1 MRFSLSNED
10 SAGPGTAELV
20 DRQLNDPARLN
31 AVHRTGLLDSPAE
44 ESFDS
49 LTRLAARLLNVPA
62 SFVSI
67 LDSGRDFYKS
77 ATGLP
82 QTLSEARQLEGRTFC
97 HYTLAS
103 DDPLV
108 IGDTY
113 SKPLWRAVPTVE
125 TLGVRAYIGVPL
137 KLGSETIGSFCA
149 IDMKPREWH
158 PDEIETLRQIALSAS
173 RELGLRVAL
182 AAEQADGAKS
192 RALARSR
199 EEIAAVIAHDLRTP
213 LQVLNLSTTLLQRT
227 QVPAQEATVARMVTA
242 VGAMKSMVDG
252 LLTSSALLAPLA
264 VKMERVSVGSV
275 LQDAVE
281 MMTPIAERSEIELT
295 LGAVT
300 PAMIT
305 VDYSLVLRILGNLT
319 GNSIK
324 YSPAG
329 SQVVVGASRSEG
341 MVLITV
347 ADNGRGMAL
356 DEQEQAFDSGWQGA
370 EGMARG
376 DGAGLGLAIV
386 KRLVRE
392 HGGQVTIDSSLG
404 RGTTLTV
411 LLPCD

>member
-1 MRFSLSNED
+1 MFI
-10 SAGPGTAELV
+10 
-20 DRQLNDPARLN
+20 QFLNI
-31 AVHRTGLLDSPAE
+31 
-44 ESFDS
+44 F
-49 LTRLAARLLNVPA
+49 
-62 SFVSI
+62 F
-67 LDSGRDFYKS
+67 F
-77 ATGLP
+77 
-82 QTLSEARQLEGRTFC
+82 
-97 HYTLAS
+97 
-103 DDPLV
+103 
-108 IGDTY
+108 
-113 SKPLWRAVPTVE
+113 
-125 TLGVRAYIGVPL
+125 
-137 KLGSETIGSFCA
+137 
-149 IDMKPREWH
+149 
-158 PDEIETLRQIALSAS
+158 
-173 RELGLRVAL
+173 
-182 AAEQADGAKS
+182 
-192 RALARSR
+192 
-199 EEIAAVIAHDLRTP
+199 AHDLRTP
-213 LQVLNLSTTLLQRT
+213 LQVLNLGTTLLQRT

-264 VKMERVSVGSV
+264 IKKERVSVGSV

-300 PAMIT
+300 PAMVT
-305 VDYSLVLRILGNLT
+305 VDDSLVLRILGNLT

-386 KRLVRE
+386 QRLVRE

>member
-1 MRFSLSNED
+1 MHLSPINKE
-10 SAGPGTAELV
+10 SAAQGASDLV
-20 DRQLNDPARLN
+20 DRQLKDPARLD
-31 AVHRTGLLDSPAE
+31 AVRRTGLLDSPAE

-49 LTRLAARLLNVPA
+49 LTRLAARLLNVPG

-77 ATGLP
+77 AAGFGP
-82 QTLSEARQLEGRTFC
+82 PLSETRQLEGRTFC

-108 IGDTY
+108 IGDTH
-113 SKPLWRAVPTVE
+113 SDPLWRSVPTVE
-125 TLGVRAYIGVPL
+125 TLGVRAYVGVPL
-137 KLGSETIGSFCA
+137 KLGSETIGSFCV
-149 IDMKPREWH
+149 IDMKPRDWQA
-158 PDEIETLRQIALSAS
+158 DEIETLRQIALSAS
-173 RELGLRVAL
+173 RELGFRVAL
-182 AAEQADGAKS
+182 AAERAEGVSS

-199 EEIAAVIAHDLRTP
+199 EEVAAVIAHDLRTP
-213 LQVLNLSTTLLQRT
+213 LQVLHLGTTLLQRR
-227 QVPAQEATVARMVTA
+227 QAPGQEATVARMVTA

-264 VKMERVSVGSV
+264 VKKERVSVGTV

-281 MMTPIAERSEIELT
+281 MMTPIAERSGIQLM

-300 PAMIT
+300 PAMVT

-329 SQVVVGASRSEG
+329 SLVVVGSIRGEG

-347 ADNGRGMAL
+347 TDNGRGMAPE
-356 DEQEQAFDSGWQGA
+356 EQAQAFDSGWQGA

-392 HGGQVTIDSSLG
+392 HGGQVTIDSSPGL
-404 RGTTLTV
+404 GTTLTV